1 MTPELSEKVVQTLL
15 DQIDDLKSQ
24 LAAAGGAP
32 AAAAAASPAAAAQ
45 KILRINDVAP
55 NFQAGSSTG
64 AFDLHNYFGS
74 SWGILFSHPVRVFLS
89 PGCRRRVLVLRP
101 DAPDCSYLA

>member
-74 SWGILFSHPVRVFLS
+74 SWGILFSHPVRVLYPLHYPMS
-89 PGCRRRVLVLRP
+89 TARVS
-101 DAPDCSYLA
+101 ATA